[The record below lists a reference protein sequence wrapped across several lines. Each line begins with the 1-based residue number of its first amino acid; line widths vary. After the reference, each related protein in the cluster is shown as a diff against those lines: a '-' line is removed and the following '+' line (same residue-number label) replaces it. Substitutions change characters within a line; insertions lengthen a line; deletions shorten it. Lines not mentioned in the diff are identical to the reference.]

1 MYFLIIV
8 LLLVIAPLG
17 SIYYEAS
24 YLHSSAPL
32 LLLVGTWFTFWAA
45 GVRLFIAGMRQIIQP
60 RFTASEIFK
69 IDGEDVFPLVREIG
83 FGNLSI
89 GTLALATLFRPGWLL
104 PSALVGG
111 LYYGFAGVMHVFATT
126 RNPKEN
132 LAMVSDLAI
141 AVVLLGFFG
150 DMLSVA

>member
-8 LLLVIAPLG
+8 LLLAIAPLG

-45 GVRLFIAGMRQIIQP
+45 GVRLFIAGMRQVIQP
-60 RFTASEIFK
+60 RFTAREIFE
-69 IDGEDVFPLVREIG
+69 IDDDEALPLVREIG
-83 FGNLSI
+83 FGNLSMGI
-89 GTLALATLFRPGWLL
+89 LSLATWFKPAWLL
-104 PSALVGG
+104 PAALVGG
-111 LYYGFAGVMHVFATT
+111 LYYGLAGLMHVSATT
-126 RNPKEN
+126 RNAKETVAMLTD
-132 LAMVSDLAI
+132 LAM

-150 DMLSVA
+150 LSLSAS